1 MIKQTLKE
9 FERSNKTIFLDDFI
23 KIAHQDKK
31 SGYYTTKKPIGKNGD
46 FITAPEV
53 SQIFGEIIAIKII
66 EKINHFKGHHHR
78 QFPST
83 NINSSRRL

>member
-31 SGYYTTKKPIGKNGD
+31 SGYYTTKNPIGKDGD
-46 FITAPEV
+46 FIL
-53 SQIFGEIIAIKII
+53 SLIHI
-66 EKINHFKGHHHR
+66 
-78 QFPST
+78 
-83 NINSSRRL
+83 